1 MNSPASAKEI
11 VESPRGLGM
20 DLTGAERTE
29 QSEELA
35 LTLTKDLFL
44 KALEL
49 DIVAYPVIPS
59 IQEVEAGGLP

>member
-1 MNSPASAKEI
+1 
-11 VESPRGLGM
+11 M